1 MSASQIHESR
11 FSRYLK
17 ALVSNYTAF
26 LINVGT
32 YAVTVPLLLQWL
44 GSEQYGVW
52 LMFLQ
57 LTSLA
62 IFGTMWTA
70 APIAREAASC
80 YVNCNERKTRQVF
93 QTALAYCTAC
103 GIGVVVFALLSYQV
117 FLQFFQVPSGLWIDA
132 TRALILLSLYTA
144 GSMQLN
150 LLYSMLTGFQQ
161 MHIANFL
168 LGIPASLGTILGIGA
183 IFLGLGLSGLAAGY
197 VVGVVVLYSIG
208 WWATRQINGV
218 TFGFDHFDHNLL
230 RDLHRSGSS
239 YFAYAI
245 AYVLLHSD
253 IFLVGILLGPTAA
266 AVYGIA
272 YKLTDYLVQLIWKI
286 PDSLFPTI
294 AELDIREGSKSLR
307 SLHSFSGKFTI
318 AVAFLLA
325 IPLALYGHTGLS
337 LWLGPAHA
345 APQNV
350 FIAFGI
356 IMVSQVIV
364 HSSLAI
370 SYGTNRMSAIGRIA
384 LAEGAIK
391 VILALLLTPQVGMVG
406 IAVSTMLA
414 QLSLTTWYVP
424 LSACKLTGDT
434 LWSYFSRTV
443 LSALPAA
450 LVGSALGALT
460 LLLTSDGWVQVCIG
474 APLSMAAYAAM
485 YAHSCLRS
493 DERQWLANKFQS
505 IPGWQKLA
513 ATRREAWKTRG

>member
-1 MSASQIHESR
+1 MSAPLIHESR
-11 FSRYLK
+11 FSRYFK

-32 YAVTVPLLLQWL
+32 YAVTIPLFLHWL

-80 YVNCNERKTRQVF
+80 YVNGNERKARQVF

-103 GIGVVVFALLSYQV
+103 GIGVVALTLPSYQV
-117 FLQFFQVPSGLWIDA
+117 FLQFFQVPSALWADA

-183 IFLGLGLSGLAAGY
+183 VFLGLGLSGLAAGY
-197 VVGVVVLYSIG
+197 VVGVVVLYGVG
-208 WWATRQINGV
+208 WLAARRINGV
-218 TFGFDHFDHNLL
+218 TLGFDHFDRNLL
-230 RDLHRSGSS
+230 RDLFRSGSS

-245 AYVLLHSD
+245 AYLLLHCD
-253 IFLVGILLGPTAA
+253 IFLVGMLLGPTTA

-272 YKLTDYLVQLIWKI
+272 YKLTDYLVQLIWKV

-307 SLHSFSGKFTI
+307 SLHSFSGKLTI

-325 IPLALYGHTGLS
+325 IPLALYGHAGLS
-337 LWLGPAHA
+337 LWLGLDHA

-350 FIAFGI
+350 FIAFSI
-356 IMVSQVIV
+356 IMVSQVFV

-384 LAEGAIK
+384 LVEGGLK
-391 VILALLLTPQVGMVG
+391 VILALLLVPQVGMVG

-414 QLSLTTWYVP
+414 QLSLTAWYVP

-434 LWSYFSRTV
+434 LGSYFSRTV

-450 LVGSALGALT
+450 LVASALGALV
-460 LLLTSDGWVQVCIG
+460 LFLTSDRWVQVCIG
-474 APLSMAAYAAM
+474 APLSMAAYATM
-485 YAHSCLRS
+485 YAYSCLNN
-493 DERQWLANKFQS
+493 DERHWLADKFQS
-505 IPGWQKLA
+505 IPGWQKLVA
-513 ATRREAWKTRG
+513 LRREA